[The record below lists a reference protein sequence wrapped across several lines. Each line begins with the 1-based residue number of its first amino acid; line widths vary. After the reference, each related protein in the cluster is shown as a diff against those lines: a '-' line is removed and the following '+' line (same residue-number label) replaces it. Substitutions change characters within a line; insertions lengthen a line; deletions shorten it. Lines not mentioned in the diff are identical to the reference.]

1 MNRRQFIAK
10 DEQISSIGD
19 GLTEAL
25 KSKLNNPERSSEF
38 DLHAGTNEVLKA
50 VGLTTADSGGKLTFY
65 GQDPILPSP
74 LRFGTMAAIGLA
86 ARSVAVA
93 GLWRQATGEG
103 QDISVDVRRALRRF
117 CGFYEGKWETMNG
130 RPPSPGG
137 YAVSP
142 FLKDPFFRETRDG
155 RHVVAL
161 DFYPQVLERTLNF
174 LRCSPSVES
183 ISNAILKW
191 NAVELEE
198 EAAEEGLVLAMVR
211 TNEEFRREVQYS
223 EVLSKMPLITVE
235 KIGDSEPV
243 PLKTSGNLPLAG
255 IRAFGMGH
263 VIAGGAMGRDMALYG
278 ADVLN
283 IWRPHDSEVE
293 AFAWDVQVGMRSTIL
308 DDSKEDR
315 AQFNRLLQDADVF
328 FANKRPGFLKKHDL
342 DAEML
347 CQQKPGLIHAT
358 VILHGD
364 KGPWSNRPG
373 FDEIGAAVS
382 GLFTLEGS
390 PTRPKQPPIVPI
402 CDNVV
407 AWLGTTGI
415 LAALRR
421 RAIEGGSYR
430 VVVSL
435 TRTVL
440 WLLSLGI
447 FDKAYAKASA
457 GSTDEHAYVAP
468 DLFTAET
475 PLGTYQG
482 MTDQVV
488 MSRTPGAF
496 RIVLVPRGSSKPEW
510 LESVRTAKATPLRRR
525 AS

>member
-1 MNRRQFIAK
+1 MNDATTLWTEKSQP
-10 DEQISSIGD
+10 DL
-19 GLTEAL
+19 LTETL
-25 KSKLNNPERSSEF
+25 QSKLANPERSSDF
-38 DLHAGTNEVLKA
+38 DLHGAVNQVLND
-50 VGLTTADSGGKLTFY
+50 VGLSTADTGGKLTFY
-65 GQDPILPSP
+65 GSDPILQSQ

-93 GLWRQATGEG
+93 ALWRQATGEG
-103 QDISVDVRRALRRF
+103 QDISVDVRKALRRF
-117 CGFYEGKWETMNG
+117 CGFFDGKWETVND

-142 FLKDPFFRETRDG
+142 FLKMADAFFRETRDG

-161 DFYPQVLERTLNF
+161 DIYPQLLVRTLDF
-174 LRCSPSVES
+174 LRCSPSTES
-183 ISNAILKW
+183 INNAILKW
-191 NAVELEE
+191 DAAELEQ
-198 EAAEEGLVLAMVR
+198 AAAAEGLVLAMVR
-211 TNEEFRREVQYS
+211 TNEEFRREAQY
-223 EVLSKMPLITVE
+223 EQVLSKMPLITVE
-235 KIGDSEPV
+235 KIGESDPV
-243 PLKTSGNLPLAG
+243 PLKASANLPLNG

-283 IWRPHDSEVE
+283 IWRPRDSEIE

-315 AQFNRLLQDADVF
+315 ARFNQLLQDADVF

-342 DAEML
+342 DAEVL
-347 CQQKPGLIHAT
+347 CAQKPGLIHAT
-358 VILHGD
+358 VVLHGE

-373 FDEIGAAVS
+373 FDEIGATVS
-382 GLFTLEGS
+382 GLFTIEGS
-390 PTRPKQPPIVPI
+390 LTRPKQPPIVPI

-430 VVVSL
+430 VTVSL

-447 FDKAYAKASA
+447 FDKDYARETA
-457 GSTDEHAYVAP
+457 GSSDEHAYIAP

-488 MSRTPGAF
+488 LSRTPGSF
-496 RIVLVPRGSSKPEW
+496 RTVLVPRGSSKPEW
-510 LESVRTAKATPLRRR
+510 LVR
-525 AS
+525 

>member
-1 MNRRQFIAK
+1 MNSAINMQTENPQL
-10 DEQISSIGD
+10 DL
-19 GLTEAL
+19 LTETL
-25 KSKLNNPERSSEF
+25 QSKLNNPERHSDF
-38 DLHAGTNEVLKA
+38 DLHAGVNQVLND
-50 VGLTTADSGGKLTFY
+50 VGLSTADSGGKLTFY
-65 GQDPILPSP
+65 GSDPILQSP

-93 GLWRQATGEG
+93 ALWRQATGEG
-103 QDISVDVRRALRRF
+103 QDISVDVRKALQRF
-117 CGFYEGKWETMNG
+117 CGFFDGKWETING
-130 RPPSPGG
+130 RPPAPGG

-142 FLKDPFFRETRDG
+142 FLKMGDAFFRETRDG
-155 RHVVAL
+155 RHVVVL
-161 DFYPQVLERTLNF
+161 GIYPKLLTRTLEF
-174 LRCSPSVES
+174 LRCSPSTES
-183 ISNAILKW
+183 INNAILQW
-191 NAVELEE
+191 DAAELEQ
-198 EAAEEGLVLAMVR
+198 AAATEGLVLAMVR
-211 TNEEFRREVQYS
+211 TNEEFLREAQYQQ
-223 EVLSKMPLITVE
+223 VLSKMPLITVE
-235 KIGDSEPV
+235 KIGESDPI
-243 PLKTSGNLPLAG
+243 PLKARDNLPLHG

-283 IWRPHDSEVE
+283 IWRPRDSEIE

-315 AQFNRLLQDADVF
+315 ARFNQLLQDADVF

-342 DAEML
+342 DADAL
-347 CQQKPGLIHAT
+347 CEQKPGLIHAT
-358 VILHGD
+358 VVLHGE

-373 FDEIGAAVS
+373 FDEIGATVS
-382 GLFTLEGS
+382 GLFTIEGS
-390 PTRPKQPPIVPI
+390 PNRPKQPPIVPI

-430 VVVSL
+430 VTVSL

-440 WLLSLGI
+440 WMLSLGL
-447 FDKAYAKASA
+447 FDKGYARATA
-457 GSTDEHAYVAP
+457 GSSDEHTNIAP

-482 MTDQVV
+482 MTDQIV
-488 MSRTPGAF
+488 MSRTPGLY
-496 RIVLVPRGSSKPEW
+496 RTVLMPRGSSKPEW
-510 LESVRTAKATPLRRR
+510 LAR
-525 AS
+525 